1 VSELRHIARNIA
13 GFLSGGIWQI
23 KLEDLPRR
31 KSFFIKQLRVVVLT
45 MRGFDQD
52 KCFLRASALTLYTLL
67 SIVPV
72 VAMAFGVAKGFGME
86 QLLEAQL
93 LEKFVGQEE
102 VITRVVGFARTLLE
116 NTRGGVVAGVGVGV
130 LLYSVIKVMG
140 NIERTFNEIWEI
152 KKGRPLRRKIT
163 DYFSIILIAPILI
176 VVSGSIT
183 IFITS
188 QAVTLTEQVA
198 WIGAFSS
205 VIFFVLKMVPYLL
218 IWLLF
223 TFVYIFVPNTKVTF
237 KSALMAG
244 IFAGT
249 SYQLL
254 QWVYITFQVG
264 IAQYNAIYGSFA
276 ALPLFL
282 IWLQLSWLVLLLG
295 AEFSFASQNVDTY
308 EFEPDCLKVSLRF
321 KKLLSLRITHL
332 LVKNFQDGKASL
344 TAEHISHTLGTPV
357 RLVRLLLFELVE
369 SGVLYDSRIDDSR
382 ELYYHLARD
391 INQLSISYVASAMES
406 RGVDTIPVE
415 DTEGLREIRDAFAA
429 FGKEV
434 EESPANKLLKDI

>member
-23 KLEDLPRR
+23 RLEDLPRR

-163 DYFSIILIAPILI
+163 DFSIILIAPILI

>member
-1 VSELRHIARNIA
+1 MSELRHIARNIA

-382 ELYYHLARD
+382 ELYYHVARD

>member
-1 VSELRHIARNIA
+1 WKA
-13 GFLSGGIWQI
+13 
-23 KLEDLPRR
+23 
-31 KSFFIKQLRVVVLT
+31 FFIKQLRVVVLT
-45 MRGFDQD
+45 VRGFDQD

-86 QLLEAQL
+86 QMLETQL
-93 LEKFVGQEE
+93 MEQFAGQEE
-102 VITRVVGFARTLLE
+102 VITRIVGFARTLLE
-116 NTRGGVVAGVGVGV
+116 NTRGGIVAGVGVGI

-140 NIERTFNEIWEI
+140 NIELTFNEIWEI
-152 KKGRPLRRKIT
+152 KKGRTFRRKLT

-176 VVSGSIT
+176 VISGSIT

-188 QAVTLTEQVA
+188 QAVMLTEKVA
-198 WIGAFSS
+198 WISALSS
-205 VIFFVLKMVPYLL
+205 IIFFGLKMVPYLL
-218 IWLLF
+218 VWLLF
-223 TFVYIFVPNTKVTF
+223 TFVYAFVPNTRVEF

-244 IFAGT
+244 LFAGT
-249 SYQLL
+249 TYQLL

-308 EFEPDCLKVSLRF
+308 EFEPDCLKVSLYF

-332 LVKNFQDGKASL
+332 LVKNFQNGRPSL
-344 TAEHISHTLGTPV
+344 TAERISHTLGTPV

-382 ELYYHLARD
+382 ELYYSVGRD
-391 INQLSISYVASAMES
+391 INQLTLSYVAEALER

-415 DTEGLREIRDAFAA
+415 DTEGLRGIRDALAA

-434 EESPANKLLKDI
+434 EKSPANKLLKDI

>member
-1 VSELRHIARNIA
+1 MGELRHIARKIV
-13 GFLSGGIWQI
+13 GFLRGGIWQI
-23 KLEDLPRR
+23 KLDDLPRR
-31 KSFFIKQLRVVVLT
+31 KSFFIKQLRIVVL
-45 MRGFDQD
+45 MLRGFDQD
-52 KCFLRASALTLYTLL
+52 KCFLRASALTLYTLF

-86 QLLEAQL
+86 QLLETQL
-93 LEKFVGQEE
+93 LERFVGQEE
-102 VITRVVGFARTLLE
+102 VISRVVVFARTLLD

-152 KKGRPLRRKIT
+152 KKGRSLRRKIT

-176 VVSGSIT
+176 VISGSIT

-188 QAVTLTEQVA
+188 QAVTLTEHVA
-198 WIGAFSS
+198 WIGAFSG
-205 VIFFVLKMVPYLL
+205 VIFFVLKMAPYLL

-223 TFVYIFVPNTKVTF
+223 TFVYIFVPNTRVGF
-237 KSALMAG
+237 KPALMAG
-244 IFAGT
+244 LFAGT

-254 QWVYITFQVG
+254 QWIYITFQVG

-295 AEFSFASQNVDTY
+295 AELSFAGQNVDTY
-308 EFEPDCLKVSLRF
+308 EFEPDCLKVSPYF
-321 KKLLSLRITHL
+321 KKLLSLWIVHL
-332 LVKNFQDGKASL
+332 LVKNFEGGKASL
-344 TAEHISHTLGTPV
+344 TAEWISHTLGIPV
-357 RLVRLLLFELVE
+357 RLTRLLLFELVG
-369 SGVLYDSRIDDSR
+369 SGVLYDSRIDESR
-382 ELYYHLARD
+382 ELYYHVARD
-391 INQLSISYVASAMES
+391 INRLTVSYVAGVLER
-406 RGVDTIPVE
+406 RGADKIPVK
-415 DTEGLREIRDAFAA
+415 DTEGLREIRDVLDA